1 MDINQLLLIAFLVE
15 SFIQTIKPIYDR
27 QKGWNKD
34 SMISLIIGIS
44 LCLLVKINLFAFLNL
59 PVLIGDPV
67 ISEYVGIVLT
77 GIIASRGANLAH
89 DLLKFVQ
96 TSSASNIVSAVG

>member
-1 MDINQLLLIAFLVE
+1 MDINELLLIAFLVE

-27 QKGWNKD
+27 EKGWNKD

-44 LCLLVKINLFAFLNL
+44 LCLLVKVNLFTFLNL

-67 ISEYVGIVLT
+67 LSEYIGIVLT

-96 TSSASNIVSAVG
+96 TSASSNAVTAVG

>member
-1 MDINQLLLIAFLVE
+1 MDINELLLIAFLVE

-27 QKGWNKD
+27 EKGWNKD
-34 SMISLIIGIS
+34 SIISLIIGIG
-44 LCLLVKINLFAFLNL
+44 LCLLVKVNLFTFLNL
-59 PVLIGDPV
+59 PLLIGDPV
-67 ISEYVGIVLT
+67 VSEYVGIVLT

-96 TSSASNIVSAVG
+96 TSALSNTVSAVG

>member
-1 MDINQLLLIAFLVE
+1 MDINELLLIAFLVE
-15 SFIQTIKPIYDR
+15 SFIQTIKPLYDR
-27 QKGWNKD
+27 EKGWNKD
-34 SMISLIIGIS
+34 TMISLIIGIG
-44 LCLLVKINLFAFLNL
+44 LCLIVKVNLFTFLNL

-67 ISEYVGIVLT
+67 VSEYIGVVLT

-96 TSSASNIVSAVG
+96 TSAASNTVSAVG